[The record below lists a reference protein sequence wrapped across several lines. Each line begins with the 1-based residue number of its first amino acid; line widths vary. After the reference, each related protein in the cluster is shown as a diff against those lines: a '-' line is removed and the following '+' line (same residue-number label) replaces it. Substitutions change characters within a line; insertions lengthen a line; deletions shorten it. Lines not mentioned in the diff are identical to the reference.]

1 MRKVIRDFN
10 MSLRHG
16 MWYSSSMSNLIK
28 SKDRV
33 ADFGNVL
40 NLYGHEA
47 DQTIYLTK
55 DGFSAYLY
63 ILLEDM

>member
-1 MRKVIRDFN
+1 
-10 MSLRHG
+10 

-47 DQTIYLTK
+47 DQTIYLSK